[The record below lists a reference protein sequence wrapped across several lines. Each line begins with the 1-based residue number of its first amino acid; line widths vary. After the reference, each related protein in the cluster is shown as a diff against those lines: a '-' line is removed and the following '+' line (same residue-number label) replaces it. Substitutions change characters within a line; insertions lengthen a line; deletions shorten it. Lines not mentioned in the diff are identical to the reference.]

1 METIIPGV
9 QASIVFQCLLF
20 IAYLINDGKF
30 VSLSN
35 RINLTLMTTLA
46 IHMLFNLIN
55 QHVAP
60 NALPNLV
67 FGFGLFYGPLIYMYV
82 KSLIYK
88 DLNWPL
94 GTNLHFLP
102 AVVLS
107 VWALV
112 FHVSGVIGA
121 ILTFASM
128 GGYLLLSLW
137 HYWFFRRVLGQTQ
150 SAEDLITMNWISI
163 VLILNAMAIIVNI
176 ISVYLTLVKGV
187 STYATLSELSL
198 FLVLL
203 ILVNTFLFKGLT
215 QPKLF
220 AGISEEDGSIVKKSR
235 KKFTGGELTQEQ
247 HERIQKK
254 LIEHMSNNRPYLDP
268 MFSLQTL
275 GRQLGETPRYVS
287 LVINQ
292 NLQQT
297 FADFVNTYR
306 LNEVKCYMSDAEDN
320 RTIID
325 IIYDCG
331 FSTKSNFNRAFK
343 KHEGMTPS
351 EFRQGRRTLK

>member
-1 METIIPGV
+1 MEIIIPGV
-9 QASIVFQCLLF
+9 QASIVIQCLLF
-20 IAYLINDGKF
+20 IAYLINDGKL

-35 RINLTLMTTLA
+35 KINLALMTTLA

-55 QHVAP
+55 QHLAP
-60 NALPNLV
+60 NAMPNLV
-67 FGFGLFYGPLIYMYV
+67 FGFGLLYGPLIYMYV
-82 KSLIYK
+82 KLLIYR
-88 DLNWPL
+88 DINWTI
-94 GTNLHFLP
+94 GAFLHFLP
-102 AVVLS
+102 ALVLSICSVVLN
-107 VWALV
+107 
-112 FHVSGVIGA
+112 VSGIIGA

-137 HYWFFRRVLGQTQ
+137 HYWFFRKVLGQTQ
-150 SAEDLITMNWISI
+150 SAEDLITMSWISI
-163 VLILNAMAIIVNI
+163 VLTLNTLAIIVNI
-176 ISVYLTLVKGV
+176 INVYLSIVEGV
-187 STYATLSELSL
+187 SMFSALSELSL

-203 ILVNTFLFKGLT
+203 VLVNTFLFKGLT

-220 AGISEEDGSIVKKSR
+220 SGISEEDGSIIMGSKKKS
-235 KKFTGGELTQEQ
+235 TGEELTQQ
-247 HERIQKK
+247 QRERIQKK

-292 NLQQT
+292 NLRQT

-306 LNEVKCYMSDAEDN
+306 INEVKIHMSDAKDS

-325 IIYDCG
+325 IIYSCG

-343 KHEGMTPS
+343 KYEGITPS
-351 EFRQGRRTLK
+351 EFRQASKPIN